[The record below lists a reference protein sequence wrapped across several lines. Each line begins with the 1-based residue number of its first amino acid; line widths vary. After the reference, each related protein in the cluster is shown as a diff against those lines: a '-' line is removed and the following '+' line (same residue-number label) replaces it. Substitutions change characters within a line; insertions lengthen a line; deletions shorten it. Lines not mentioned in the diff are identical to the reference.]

1 MKPIVLNGNIWRV
14 IRVMPGDP
22 YLVDRTG
29 IPRIAVTDV
38 ANKMIGIS
46 WDVLPPLL
54 DRVLLH
60 EIGHIENNQSWILGR
75 VMRRGE
81 EEYYATMWA
90 LDIAKEYSLIIPK
103 NLIKEY
109 VEYVQDE
116 IDRGR
121 RRGGTS
127 YRINPNTLYERG
139 A

>member
-1 MKPIVLNGNIWRV
+1 MKPIVLNGNVWRV

-60 EIGHIENNQSWILGR
+60 EIGHALTWEYGFPVNEGSAQLIEGHSIEAVALASSLLGR
-75 VMRRGE
+75 PVCVG
-81 EEYYATMWA
+81 
-90 LDIAKEYSLIIPK
+90 
-103 NLIKEY
+103 
-109 VEYVQDE
+109 
-116 IDRGR
+116 GR
-121 RRGGTS
+121 CLGS
-127 YRINPNTLYERG
+127 
-139 A
+139 